1 MSKIS
6 SLQRSMAAVGV
17 AALLAP
23 AGVIA
28 VADAAST
35 KTVKLKGVQFSPRSV
50 TIKKNDRVKFKWAGG
65 THNLIG
71 PKANVS
77 PRSSG
82 STTIK
87 FTKKGSYKYICSLH
101 ANMTVTVKVK

>member
-1 MSKIS
+1 MSKTS
-6 SLQRSMAAVGV
+6 SLQRSAVAVGV

-23 AGVIA
+23 AGLIA
-28 VADAAST
+28 VADAATT
-35 KTVKLKGVQFSPRSV
+35 KTVSLKGVQFSPRSV
-50 TIKKNDRVKFKWAGG
+50 TIKKNDRIKFKWAGG

-71 PKANVS
+71 PKANVA

-87 FTKKGSYKYICSLH
+87 FTKKGSFKYVCTLH
-101 ANMTVTVKVK
+101 ANMNVTVKVK